1 MRPKRDP
8 GGGGALV
15 SIRAGIVGE
24 ELRCRRR
31 RTLLPF
37 TPIGQSVLG
46 HIDRRWLPH
55 LGASEW
61 ISRVSSPA
69 TNRSGR
75 TLKKA
80 AGNLANSR
88 AAWQISLMIR

>member
-1 MRPKRDP
+1 MSY
-8 GGGGALV
+8 GAAEYRSVL
-15 SIRAGIVGE
+15 RAGIVDE
-24 ELRCRRR
+24 EPRCRWR

-46 HIDRRWLPH
+46 HIDRRGLPH
-55 LGASEW
+55 LVQANGFR
-61 ISRVSSPA
+61 RVSSPA

-88 AAWQISLMIR
+88 AALQISLMIP

>member
-8 GGGGALV
+8 GGGGALASV
-15 SIRAGIVGE
+15 RLGIVGE
-24 ELRCRRR
+24 ELRWRCR

-55 LGASEW
+55 PVQANGFCA
-61 ISRVSSPA
+61 V
-69 TNRSGR
+69 
-75 TLKKA
+75 
-80 AGNLANSR
+80 AGDK
-88 AAWQISLMIR
+88 